1 MSTTLTGN
9 ESKQDS
15 EVYLQLNKIS
25 KKFRIKNLKP
35 EEIEKLE
42 NKKIRSKSAELSR
55 KTVKNKSIKR
65 PRSVSTNSKSNMFPQ
80 SSRDGLIRN
89 TDLNRASPTP
99 SILKNSASP
108 RTRRDMMKKQVKFET
123 ADKAKEKKEE
133 KSNQAKVEM
142 NVNWLM
148 TINYSDDNRTIKSVR
163 TVENFDKSIKNI
175 DNKLVS
181 LYESKLNKSLKK
193 VEETVTNAP
202 KSVNENL
209 IYVFECNKWLARDK
223 EDRQTERI
231 LKITNV
237 LAN

>member
-1 MSTTLTGN
+1 MSTTLSGN

-15 EVYLQLNKIS
+15 EVYLQLDKIS

-42 NKKIRSKSAELSR
+42 NKKPRSKSAELSR
-55 KTVKNKSIKR
+55 KTVKSKSIQR
-65 PRSVSTNSKSNMFPQ
+65 PRSVSSNYKRNTV
-80 SSRDGLIRN
+80 SSRQD
-89 TDLNRASPTP
+89 DLKKSIESRASPTP
-99 SILKNSASP
+99 SILKNPTSP

-123 ADKAKEKKEE
+123 AEKTKEKKGE
-133 KSNQAKVEM
+133 KPNPVKVEM

-148 TINYSDDNRTIKSVR
+148 SINYSDDSRTIKSVR
-163 TVENFDKSIKNI
+163 TVENYDKSIKSI

-193 VEETVTNAP
+193 PEETVTATP
-202 KSVNENL
+202 KPVNENL
-209 IYVFECNKWLARDK
+209 IYVFECNKWLAKDK

-237 LAN
+237 LTN